1 MAKKTLVNKE
11 SDDNVLD
18 YIEQV
23 ENPVRK
29 ADSKTLVELFK
40 RITGLEPKLWGGR
53 MIGFG
58 KFSYKRKNGDE
69 FEWFNTGFAPNK
81 ANMTVY
87 VMYDINEDQELLKQL
102 GPHKTGK
109 GCLYFKKLEDV
120 DISAL
125 EKIIAKPNKWN

>member
-11 SDDNVLD
+11 SDDSVLD
-18 YIEQV
+18 YIELV

-29 ADSKTLVELFK
+29 ADSKTLLEVFK
-40 RITGLEPKLWGGR
+40 KVTKQEPKLWGGR

-69 FEWFNTGFAPNK
+69 FEWFSTGFAPNK

-87 VMYDINEDQELLKQL
+87 VIYDINAEKELLEQL

-109 GCLYFKKLEDV
+109 GCLYIKKLDDV
-120 DISAL
+120 NLDAL
-125 EKIIAKPNKWN
+125 EKLIAKTGDWN

>member
-11 SDDNVLD
+11 SDDSVLD
-18 YIEQV
+18 NIENV
-23 ENPVRK
+23 ENPIRK
-29 ADSKTLVELFK
+29 EDSKTLLELFK
-40 RITGLEPKLWGGR
+40 KVTRQEPKLWGGR

-87 VMYDINEDQELLKQL
+87 VIYDINKEGELLEQL

-109 GCLYFKKLEDV
+109 GCLYVKKLD
-120 DISAL
+120 DINLDAL
-125 EKIIAKPNKWN
+125 EKLIAKTGDWD